1 MTSRRHKDLD
11 YEDDED
17 YIENND
23 DKEYLDENE
32 RSGRTSSRTFTRKS
46 RTRKNRIPSSP
57 PNGNTDDSIDE
68 NAPIMDEDE
77 EDEALTDSTDSTLQ
91 KTGSRMKR
99 PKKRNIG
106 EIFGDEDEY
115 DDDNN
120 DFNGTN
126 GGVSV
131 KHEEGTG
138 LTVSFKFLDKNHK
151 TQFNE
156 LTSSPP
162 GSKPTSDDEMV
173 PAARRTRH
181 KRVNYTEPKDYE
193 EDEEPFDDKDAEIE
207 STTNVDDEYSE
218 GEEVIRKP
226 DPSRM
231 TARQRDKYYGK
242 TSEKPLKVPEASL
255 KNIKSKELLALM
267 DEPQKKK
274 NLSEEEIQL
283 RRAEQARKRKN
294 FSIKKL
300 EAEKRDTLNKLL
312 MKRASKVRDTKNL
325 KGKEY
330 GDEEESQAV
339 PRRPQLKH
347 NALFR
352 WQSKTETKDGVRKNV
367 QYYSIHSF
375 S

>member
-23 DKEYLDENE
+23 DKEDLDENE
-32 RSGRTSSRTFTRKS
+32 RSERTSSRTFTRKS

-77 EDEALTDSTDSTLQ
+77 EDEALTDSTD
-91 KTGSRMKR
+91 
-99 PKKRNIG
+99 
-106 EIFGDEDEY
+106 
-115 DDDNN
+115 
-120 DFNGTN
+120 
-126 GGVSV
+126 
-131 KHEEGTG
+131 
-138 LTVSFKFLDKNHK
+138 
-151 TQFNE
+151 
-156 LTSSPP
+156 
-162 GSKPTSDDEMV
+162 
-173 PAARRTRH
+173 RRTRH

>member
-1 MTSRRHKDLD
+1 MTSRRHRNVD

-23 DKEYLDENE
+23 DKDYIDDE
-32 RSGRTSSRTFTRKS
+32 SQRTTRRNSRLSTRSSRTQNRKV
-46 RTRKNRIPSSP
+46 PSSP
-57 PNGNTDDSIDE
+57 PNVNTDDNIDE
-68 NAPIMDEDE
+68 DAPITDEDE
-77 EDEALTDSTDSTLQ
+77 EDEVLTDSTDETILRT
-91 KTGSRMKR
+91 KNTGKR
-99 PKKRNIG
+99 ITKKRNIG
-106 EIFGDEDEY
+106 EIFDDEDE
-115 DDDNN
+115 DEDGSQANN
-120 DFNGTN
+120 GK
-126 GGVSV
+126 VSV
-131 KHEEGTG
+131 KHEEQNA
-138 LTVSFKFLDKNHK
+138 LTVSFKFLDKDHK
-151 TQFNE
+151 IQFNE

-162 GSKPTSDDEMV
+162 GSRAVSDDEMV
-173 PAARRTRH
+173 PTSRRTRH
-181 KRVNYTEPKDYE
+181 RRVDYTEPKDFE
-193 EDEEPFDDKDAEIE
+193 EDEEPLDGKNIEME
-207 STTNVDDEYSE
+207 STTNVDDDYSD

-226 DPSRM
+226 DPTRM

-242 TSEKPLKVPEASL
+242 ADEEPQKVLETSL

-312 MKRASKVRDTKNL
+312 MKRASKVRDIKNL

-330 GDEEESQAV
+330 GDEEETQAV

-352 WQSKTETKDGVRKNV
+352 WQSKTVTKDKAKRNV
-367 QYYSIHSF
+367 EYYSIHALS
-375 S
+375 